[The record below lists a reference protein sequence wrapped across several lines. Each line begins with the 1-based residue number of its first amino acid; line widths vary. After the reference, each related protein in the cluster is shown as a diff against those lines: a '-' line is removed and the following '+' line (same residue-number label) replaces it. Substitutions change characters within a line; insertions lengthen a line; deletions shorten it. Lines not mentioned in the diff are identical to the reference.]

1 MRHQSLHQQETA
13 EQAGLAA
20 DGAAEGGTGLHLP
33 VRALVLPLQLHGE
46 DSSKQLISVTLEWSC
61 PGVDAK
67 VEAGLASPGKT
78 LGSVQMRPVG
88 RLADGSSATGDLQQ
102 QASTAAEEAAAGPGM
117 QPYELQQPQVFAAA
131 VPMTRQQLV
140 QSCGSSS
147 SSSAAAG
154 VVLLQV
160 VVMDDAGGV
169 STSELRP
176 IVLSSVSAATA
187 SSGLTSH
194 SSSAG
199 ARGGQGQQESAAAA
213 AAAAAAGDPTPED
226 SGSITAG
233 LMARSA
239 VDDEGSQMLSGHLPL
254 PSHTAERLLLTFDG
268 PAFSVRLFFAGWLAQ
283 VVGLL
288 LLPR

>member
-1 MRHQSLHQQETA
+1 MHDQTLHQQETA

-20 DGAAEGGTGLHLP
+20 DGAAEGGVGLHLP

-46 DSSKQLISVTLEWSC
+46 DSSKQLTSVTLEWSC
-61 PGVDAK
+61 PGLDAK
-67 VEAGLASPGKT
+67 LTAGFIRPGKT

-88 RLADGSSATGDLQQ
+88 TSVDGSSAAGDTQQ
-102 QASTAAEEAAAGPGM
+102 QESTAGGQAM

-131 VPMTRQQLV
+131 VPLTRQQLA

-147 SSSAAAG
+147 VAAG

-176 IVLSSVSAATA
+176 VVLPSAYAATA

-199 ARGGQGQQESAAAA
+199 ARGGKGQQDSAAA

-226 SGSITAG
+226 SGSISAG
-233 LMARSA
+233 RKASSA
-239 VDDEGSQMLSGHLPL
+239 VVDEGKQVLSGHLPL
-254 PSHTAERLLLTFDG
+254 PSHMAERLLLTFDG
-268 PAFSVRLFFAGWLAQ
+268 PTFAVRLFFAGWLAQ

>member
-147 SSSAAAG
+147 SSSSAAAG

-176 IVLSSVSAATA
+176 IVLSSLSAATA

-213 AAAAAAGDPTPED
+213 AAGDPTPED
-226 SGSITAG
+226 SGSISAG
-233 LMARSA
+233 LMASSA
-239 VDDEGSQMLSGHLPL
+239 VDDEGSQVLSGHLPL